1 MTSTLAFDIAQ
12 FFLFLNY
19 QLLLLILAKVGFN
32 FRISSFFSYYLIGR
46 SATYQWNDFFS
57 SSFNVGVGIGQSF
70 ALSPILSAL
79 YLSLIFYIFEKR
91 IKNLKIPVSFVDDRL
106 IVFQNTSLAVL
117 NFYLFCSYY
126 IMYSLLRQ
134 FGLIIEHEKIEVFYF
149 SRSYSCFEPP
159 FFNLIT
165 LGGPILHPKE
175 IWHYLGF
182 IFNRKLMFRQHIN
195 FYANKV
201 LSTIKCMKML
211 GNLSRG
217 LIPTQK
223 WCLHISYTLF
233 IVLYRFQL
241 WYYNKVQL
249 VYLLKELRKMQIKA
263 TIWILGAFCTSLS
276 LEIEAVIE
284 LLPIYLHLQ
293 KLSSKFQLKT
303 HTLSPGHII
312 KLLLESKHTNDSSI
326 YWASLERLMPRQ
338 QLLLKK
344 PVVDANNRLNG
355 IFPFFDS
362 FSNEFSSGNRLIDI
376 FTSCISL
383 HLTNRKNKKSRKAY
397 IWKLDKITLKVSLD
411 FKTAV
416 IILDASIK
424 N

>member
-1 MTSTLAFDIAQ
+1 
-12 FFLFLNY
+12 
-19 QLLLLILAKVGFN
+19 
-32 FRISSFFSYYLIGR
+32 
-46 SATYQWNDFFS
+46 
-57 SSFNVGVGIGQSF
+57 
-70 ALSPILSAL
+70 
-79 YLSLIFYIFEKR
+79 
-91 IKNLKIPVSFVDDRL
+91 
-106 IVFQNTSLAVL
+106 
-117 NFYLFCSYY
+117 
-126 IMYSLLRQ
+126 
-134 FGLIIEHEKIEVFYF
+134 
-149 SRSYSCFEPP
+149 
-159 FFNLIT
+159 
-165 LGGPILHPKE
+165 
-175 IWHYLGF
+175 
-182 IFNRKLMFRQHIN
+182 MFRQHIN

-312 KLLLESKHTNDSSI
+312 KLLLESKHTNDFSI